1 MGEFKF
7 DIFDSKGERREVLEL
22 FNYYLNFGG
31 MPQIREVG
39 INREKI
45 LMLLDSVYST
55 VVVKDILEREVIK
68 GRNKVTDMLLL
79 KKL

>member
-1 MGEFKF
+1 
-7 DIFDSKGERREVLEL
+7 
-22 FNYYLNFGG
+22 
-31 MPQIREVG
+31 
-39 INREKI
+39 
-45 LMLLDSVYST
+45 MLLDSVYST